1 MEKNTNI
8 NMSSESSA
16 HNDINQITLKKKVLD
31 GVPEEVSKNT
41 NSESVNS
48 NQGNNTNNKNDVY
61 GNNKDDF
68 KSKDSNYHSGIL
80 ERTEVKKDRK
90 PSVLIIFII
99 IVAVFLGE
107 IIYNAI
113 TNKKPNPDEIPVTDN
128 NTNEPVQQN
137 DESNNQE
144 EINDNLEEETSEN
157 E

>member
-68 KSKDSNYHSGIL
+68 KPKDSNYHSGIL

-113 TNKKPNPDEIPVTDN
+113 TNKKSNPDEIPVTDN